1 MNKSFND
8 FELHSQLKQAIA
20 GLGYTE
26 PTPIQAQTLP
36 VLLANA
42 RTHFHGQAQTGTG
55 KTLAFGLPLLQHI
68 DPAIKKV
75 QGLVIAPTRELAVQ
89 IEQSLTSLARSL
101 GIFVVP
107 IYGGVP
113 IEKQMR
119 DLRNGA
125 HIVVGTPGRLNDHI
139 KRKTLRLDGTK
150 IVILDEA
157 DIMLDMGFKEE
168 VDELINATAYDR
180 SLWLFSATV
189 KSCINDLMK
198 SHMPNPVSVRVNAT
212 SVASDNTKQYYA
224 IANRRQRFE
233 VLCRI
238 IESVEDLYGFV
249 FCQTKMMTAEVAQ
262 MLEKR
267 GYKAQALNGDMSQAR
282 RNQVIKSFKN
292 KEFNLLIATDV
303 AARGL
308 DVPDITHV
316 INYGLPEDQES
327 YIHRIGRTGRAGK
340 QGVAITLVDPY
351 QQFRLNSLSRRYR
364 ISIDP
369 ISLPTAEEMMQ
380 KQVRKAQESLEQ
392 LSKQS
397 FNRSHE
403 QELAKII
410 NQLSHEEL
418 VRALVAC
425 TSKLFM
431 NVSTEEFSQESFSAA
446 QRGEEGRRQQGG
458 NRPRGRSRFFS
469 RRR

>member
-20 GLGYTE
+20 TLGYTE

-55 KTLAFGLPLLQHI
+55 KTLAFGLPLLQHV
-68 DPAIKKV
+68 DPTVKKV
-75 QGLVIAPTRELAVQ
+75 QGLVIAPTRELVVQ
-89 IEQSLTSLARSL
+89 IYQNLAHLAQFRGVS
-101 GIFVVP
+101 VVA
-107 IYGGVP
+107 IYGGVS

-139 KRKTLRLDGTK
+139 SRKTLRLDGTK

-157 DIMLDMGFKEE
+157 DVMLDMGFKEE

-212 SVASDNTKQYYA
+212 SVANDNTKQYYA

-249 FCQTKMMTAEVAQ
+249 FCQTKMMTADVAQ

-267 GYKAQALNGDMSQAR
+267 GYKAQALNGDMSQVR
-282 RNQVIKSFKN
+282 RNQVIKAFKN
-292 KEFNLLIATDV
+292 KEFDLLVATDV

-308 DVPDITHV
+308 DVQDVTHV

-364 ISIDP
+364 ITIDP
-369 ISLPTAEEMMQ
+369 IALPTAQEMVQ
-380 KQVRKAQESLEQ
+380 KQVLKAQQSIQELA
-392 LSKQS
+392 KQPL
-397 FNRSHE
+397 NRVHE
-403 QELAKII
+403 QELEKII
-410 NQLSHEEL
+410 SQFTHEQL
-418 VRALVAC
+418 VRALTAC
-425 TSKLFM
+425 TSRLFM
-431 NVSTEEFSQESFSAA
+431 NVAPEEVSEESFAPA